1 MGCEMKKT
9 LITIVAKNSCSI
21 KERRK
26 MVRSIL
32 KTMDNKDRK
41 SLKESLIYDYEV
53 QANLWGTGEIAAFAI
68 SAFALL
74 VSCAG
79 LLSQGITGEGVIFLL
94 YCFFFIIVAI
104 LIFFHCANIYIA
116 RRQAA
121 RKYIITL
128 IEEMDGIGNC
138 SKKVKRLITQKG
150 KSLN

>member
-1 MGCEMKKT
+1 MGCETKKT
-9 LITIVAKNSCSI
+9 LITIVVKNSGSI

-53 QANLWGTGEIAAFAI
+53 WVNLWSTGDMVAFAI

-74 VSCAG
+74 VSCVG

-94 YCFFFIIVAI
+94 YYIFFIIGAI
-104 LIFFHCANIYIA
+104 LLILYCANIYIA

-121 RKYIITL
+121 RK
-128 IEEMDGIGNC
+128 
-138 SKKVKRLITQKG
+138 
-150 KSLN
+150 

>member
-1 MGCEMKKT
+1 MGCETKKT
-9 LITIVAKNSCSI
+9 LITIVVKNRCSI

-53 QANLWGTGEIAAFAI
+53 QANLWSPGDMAAFAI
-68 SAFALL
+68 SALALV

-79 LLSQGITGEGVIFLL
+79 LFSQGITGESVIFLL
-94 YCFFFIIVAI
+94 YYIFFIIGAI
-104 LIFFHCANIYIA
+104 LLILYCANIYIA

-128 IEEMDGIGNC
+128 IEEMGYTANHKYQRIF
-138 SKKVKRLITQKG
+138 
-150 KSLN
+150 